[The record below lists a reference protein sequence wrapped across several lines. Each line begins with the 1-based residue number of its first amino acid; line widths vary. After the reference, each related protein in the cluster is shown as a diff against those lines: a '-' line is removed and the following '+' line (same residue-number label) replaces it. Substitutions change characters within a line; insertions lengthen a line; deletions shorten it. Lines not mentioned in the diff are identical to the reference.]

1 MNFPRFFISHLH
13 NTMPCKFTNAK
24 GQPCKRP
31 TKTDCCA
38 SHVKLGGRVKKP
50 DGIPGLPANYKPSKW
65 FAPIKAVAK
74 FLRPLTNRISAPIKG
89 PQRYASDKLQ
99 AFLDGQEGK
108 TVTKIQIGRIPIDS
122 RVKKALDIM
131 SVGRFSGKVKELGY
145 DDAYHQYTLIT
156 LSDGKTYK
164 IEKNEQVM
172 HFPATK
178 RDFQGQ
184 LFDVPLNGKQLT
196 LPEMFDNASDGNE
209 DRFWRYRAD
218 SDNCQKFTQDII
230 VKNGLLPDD
239 PTPIQL
245 QDAKAMTDSLPVLT
259 HGIPQFITDTASVG
273 RRIIAGDGAKKKLR
287 AELFRN

>member
-1 MNFPRFFISHLH
+1 
-13 NTMPCKFTNAK
+13 MPCQFTNAK

-31 TKTDCCA
+31 TKTDCCS

-50 DGIPGLPANYKPSKW
+50 DGLPVPANYKPSKIW
-65 FAPIKAVAK
+65 APIKAVAK
-74 FLRPLTNRISAPIKG
+74 FVRPITNRISAPIKG
-89 PQRYASDKLQ
+89 PANFMPSNLEK
-99 AFLDGQEGK
+99 FLETQEGK

-131 SVGRFSGKVKELGY
+131 SVGNFSGKQKELGY
-145 DDAYHQYTLIT
+145 DQIYHNYVLVT

-164 IEKNEQVM
+164 LEKNETLQ
-172 HFPATK
+172 HFPAAK

-196 LPEMFDNASDGNE
+196 LPEMFDNASEGNE
-209 DRFWRYRAD
+209 ARFWRYRAD
-218 SDNCQKFTQDII
+218 SDNCQKFTQDLI

-239 PTPIQL
+239 QTPLNL
-245 QDAKAMTDSLPVLT
+245 QDAKQLTDSLPAVT
-259 HGIPQFITDTASVG
+259 HPVPNLITDMANIG